1 MHLSNRLLAIA
12 EMISPSSKVADIGTD
27 HAYIPIYLCQSGK
40 IASAIAM
47 DIHQGPLQRAKENI
61 RQHQLEDKIETR
73 LSDGLQGLQ
82 ENEADCLVI
91 AGMGGALTVRILSQ
105 KEKLTKAAREIIL
118 QPQSE
123 IGKVRQY
130 LAQQGFSIQEERMVK
145 EEGKYYPMMKTCYK
159 GVRQSLSKVQSE
171 YGPML
176 LANKNELLKE
186 YLKLQ
191 KKSLEKISENLQRQK
206 TEATLKRAEE
216 IKRMEI
222 LVSEGLSY
230 YEQK

>member
-12 EMISPSSKVADIGTD
+12 EMVSPSSKVADIGTD
-27 HAYIPIYLCQSGK
+27 HAYIPIYLCQTGK
-40 IASAIAM
+40 IVSAIAM

-61 RQHQLEDKIETR
+61 RQHKLENKIETR
-73 LSDGLQGLQ
+73 LSDGLQRLE

-105 KEKLTKAAREIIL
+105 KEKLTKEAGEIIL

-130 LAQQGFSIQEERMVK
+130 LAEQGFSIREERMVK
-145 EEGKYYPMMKTCYK
+145 EEGKYYPMMKACYR
-159 GVRQSLSKVQSE
+159 GVRQSLAKAQME

-176 LANKNELLKE
+176 LENKDELLKE

-206 TEATLKRAEE
+206 TKASLKRAEE

-230 YEQK
+230 YEQR